1 MAMYALAVVPLI
13 RQLRAHVPEACQ
25 AWFADDATA
34 VGPLSSLFQ
43 WWRHLSSVGPDFGY
57 FPNASKTVLIVKPEH
72 LAAAESIF
80 VNTNIQITAQGQR
93 HLGAA
98 LGTRSFT
105 EAYVSQKVATWTAEV
120 AALAS
125 VASTRPH
132 AAYCAFTHGMIGRWI
147 YVMRTIPDISP
158 LFKPLEDAIYL
169 KLLPSFTGHSCS
181 TSERELLSL
190 PCRLG
195 GLGIV
200 NPTVIADSQFDAST
214 KITNPLKDLIMKQS
228 MTAQLPDV
236 TSIKSKIH
244 MDRRMA
250 HKEQA
255 NAIRT
260 RLSPSLQRAMDL
272 NSEIGSSSWLTVL
285 PLQDQGFHLHKQV
298 FWDALHL
305 RYGWKLTDTP
315 GHCVCGSPFTPDHA
329 MICRHGGLT
338 FIRHN
343 EIRDLTADWLDKV
356 CYDVA
361 VEPPL
366 QRLTGET
373 IVPATANRQDEA
385 RADIHARGFWG

>member
-13 RQLRAHVPEACQ
+13 GQLRAHVPEACQ

-43 WWRHLSSVGPDFGY
+43 WWRHLSSAGPDFGY

-80 VNTNIQITAQGQR
+80 ASTSIQITAQGQR

-105 EAYVSQKVATWTAEV
+105 EAYVTQKVATWTAEV
-120 AALAS
+120 TALAG

-132 AAYCAFTHGMIGRWI
+132 AAYCAFTHGMIGHWM

-181 TSERELLSL
+181 LSECDLLSL

-200 NPTVIADSQFDAST
+200 NPTIIADSQFDASI
-214 KITNPLKDLIMKQS
+214 KITNPLKDLIMNL
-228 MTAQLPDV
+228 TAQLPGV
-236 TSIKSKIH
+236 TSIKNKIH
-244 MDRRMA
+244 MVRRMA

-260 RLSPSLQRAMDL
+260 HLSPSLQRAMDL
-272 NSEIGSSSWLTVL
+272 NSEIGSSSLLTVL
-285 PLQDQGFHLHKQV
+285 PLHDQGFHLHKQE

-305 RYGWKLTDTP
+305 RYGWKLADTLVIVFV
-315 GHCVCGSPFTPDHA
+315 GHLLLLIMP
-329 MICRHGGLT
+329 
-338 FIRHN
+338 
-343 EIRDLTADWLDKV
+343 
-356 CYDVA
+356 
-361 VEPPL
+361 
-366 QRLTGET
+366 
-373 IVPATANRQDEA
+373 
-385 RADIHARGFWG
+385 